1 MPVVH
6 NISVNRY
13 SVKSNLEGDY
23 YVLYACTSSSEIDK
37 FVENIVSNDF
47 RQCSKT
53 PSSSNDLLWQ

>member
-37 FVENIVSNDF
+37 FVENIVSMILGNVL
-47 RQCSKT
+47 R
-53 PSSSNDLLWQ
+53 LLRVR